1 MSKSFLLVLFVSLI
15 LVSCVTTQ
23 ATNSVTAPPLITA
36 PTSVSAVSASP
47 IPAQTSV
54 AKLTPKHNDLIFIE
68 FFAVT

>member
-1 MSKSFLLVLFVSLI
+1 MRKSFLLALFVSLI

-23 ATNSVTAPPLITA
+23 ATNSVTATSLVTVPP
-36 PTSVSAVSASP
+36 SVSASP
-47 IPAQTSV
+47 IPAQTSI

>member
-15 LVSCVTTQ
+15 LVSCATTQ
-23 ATNSVTAPPLITA
+23 ATNSVTATPLVTA
-36 PTSVSAVSASP
+36 PTSVSASP
-47 IPAQTSV
+47 IPAQTPV

>member
-1 MSKSFLLVLFVSLI
+1 MPKSFLLVLFVSLI

-23 ATNSVTAPPLITA
+23 ATNSVTATPFVIA
-36 PTSVSAVSASP
+36 PTSVSVSP
-47 IPAQTSV
+47 IPAQTSI